1 MLRYSCAGLALCG
14 LVVVPWPN
22 AAAQAVAVSRVD
34 NLSVMIQAAQLA
46 TDRFTPHA
54 HRRFAA
60 SRGPSGVITDS
71 LARVIAPTL
80 GAQFGK
86 HSELS
91 CSAPGC
97 ADDIE
102 VMSVDAPIIEG
113 DTVAVNVSIAK
124 RSNSK
129 LFPEERRGLQY
140 LFVRRGQHWVFVG
153 TGVTTYD

>member
-1 MLRYSCAGLALCG
+1 MPRYSCVRLALCG
-14 LVVVPWPN
+14 LLIVPRPN

-34 NLSVMIQAAQLA
+34 TLTVMIQAAQLA
-46 TDRFTPHA
+46 TDRFSQHA

-60 SRGPSGVITDS
+60 SRGKYSVITDS

-80 GAQFGK
+80 GAQFGT
-86 HSELS
+86 HSELR
-91 CSAPGC
+91 CSAQGC
-97 ADDIE
+97 ADDVE
-102 VMSVDAPIIEG
+102 MMSIDAPIIEG

-129 LFPEERRGLQY
+129 LFPEERYGLQY

-153 TGVTTYD
+153 TGVVTYD

>member
-1 MLRYSCAGLALCG
+1 MLHYFSAGLALCG
-14 LVVVPWPN
+14 LLIVPRPN
-22 AAAQAVAVSRVD
+22 AAAQAVAISRVD
-34 NLSVMIQAAQLA
+34 TLTVMILAAQLA
-46 TDRFTPHA
+46 TDRFTLNA

-60 SRGPSGVITDS
+60 TRGPSGVITDS

-80 GAQFGK
+80 GAQFGR
-86 HSELS
+86 HSDLS

-102 VMSVDAPIIEG
+102 MMSIDAPIIEG

-129 LFPEERRGLQY
+129 LFPAERYGLQY
-140 LFVRRGQHWVFVG
+140 LFVPRGQHWVFVG
-153 TGVTTYD
+153 TGVVTYD